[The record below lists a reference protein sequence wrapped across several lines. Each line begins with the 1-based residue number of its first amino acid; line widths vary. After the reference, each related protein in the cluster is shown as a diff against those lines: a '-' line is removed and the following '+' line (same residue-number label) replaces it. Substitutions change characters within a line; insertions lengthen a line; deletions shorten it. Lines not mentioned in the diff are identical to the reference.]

1 LHPLKQYSAIKQGN
15 YGAFLNLGTSA
26 EGLYAGYHE
35 TLIKH
40 VLSEA
45 GYGPQV
51 KKMNVP

>member
-1 LHPLKQYSAIKQGN
+1 LYQLNQYSVIKQGH
-15 YGAFLNLGTSA
+15 YGAFLNLGTST

-40 VLSEA
+40 VSEA